1 MKKIKAVVYGV
12 GTMNSIITRMLL
24 DKGVEIIGAISRS
37 SAKAGKDLGEL
48 TGLGRHLGVAVS
60 NNPSEV
66 LSLNADIA
74 VIAVNSYM
82 SDAQEQLRLCA
93 EHGINAVTLSEE
105 ALYPWDT
112 SPEITK
118 ELDAIAK
125 RTGVTLTGTGHQ
137 DSYWLNM
144 VSMLMGTTHRI
155 DNVLGQ
161 ASWNV
166 DDYGPEL
173 AREQQVGTTIDQF
186 NTWLESASRP
196 PTFGRNVLDALVADT
211 GLTPVSITTTSRPVL
226 ATEPLPVAALGITV
240 PVGDVLGFTDI
251 DEIKTSEGPS
261 FVFEMTGC
269 VYRHGQADMNHWKIV
284 GEPDVELSN
293 GAVPTATTTCTQ
305 IVNRI
310 PDVINAQPGFVTVE
324 KLPQLRYR
332 AFSLETYLSS

>member
-1 MKKIKAVVYGV
+1 
-12 GTMNSIITRMLL
+12 MNSMITRMLL

-37 SAKAGKDLGEL
+37 PAKAGKDLGEL
-48 TGLGRHLGVAVS
+48 TGLGRHLGVAV
-60 NNPSEV
+60 NNDPSEV

-251 DEIKTSEGPS
+251 DEIKTSEGPG
-261 FVFEMTGC
+261 FIFEMTGC
-269 VYRHGQADMNHWKIV
+269 VYRPEQADMNHWKIA